1 MAWAAPINGHDEY
14 WKRWQMSWSIE
25 IDANTCIG
33 SGMCAGVAPDQF
45 ELVEGYAS
53 AKQSP
58 VEPADEVVDAAE
70 SCPVEAILVKEVASG
85 RVIAP
90 EE

>member
-1 MAWAAPINGHDEY
+1 
-14 WKRWQMSWSIE
+14 MSWSIE

-33 SGMCAGVAPDQF
+33 SGMCAGVAPDHF
-45 ELVEGYAS
+45 ELVDGYSS
-53 AKQSP
+53 AKKSQ

-70 SCPVEAILVKEVASG
+70 SCPVEAILVKDVETGQMV
-85 RVIAP
+85 AP

>member
-1 MAWAAPINGHDEY
+1 
-14 WKRWQMSWSIE
+14 MSWSIE

-33 SGMCAGVAPDQF
+33 SGMCAGVAPDHF
-45 ELVEGYAS
+45 DLVDGYSTAL
-53 AKQSP
+53 KDQ

-70 SCPVEAILVKEVASG
+70 SCPVEAILVKEVG
-85 RVIAP
+85 TGKVIAP

>member
-1 MAWAAPINGHDEY
+1 
-14 WKRWQMSWSIE
+14 MSWSIE

-33 SGMCAGVAPDQF
+33 SGMCAGVAPDHF
-45 ELVEGYAS
+45 ELEEGYS
-53 AKQSP
+53 VAKESQ

-70 SCPVEAILVKEVASG
+70 SCPVEAILVKDVESG
-85 RVIAP
+85 RVVAP